1 MSSLITSNDDFSI
14 IAVLLVICAF
24 SIIGEERGW
33 FKSIS
38 GVLVAII
45 LAAICASV
53 GFIPSGSDPNLPV
66 PVYDFAFTWLIPFSI
81 PLLLFNVHLKKVF
94 QESGRLMLIF
104 LIGAIGVVMGAVL
117 AAWLLDLGENTY
129 KLAAVYTATYTG
141 GSVNFMAVASSF
153 DFLEDPLFAASIVV
167 DNVFTILFL
176 MLLIALPRMSFV
188 KKYFPKADKN
198 DVDEIPVQSTNQK
211 SLIEQ
216 IGVSLAIAG
225 VLVALG
231 MWLAPVLE
239 LALNTE
245 IKLDVLLITMFIII
259 LANVMPKWL
268 AKYEAMAFQIGM
280 YLLYVF
286 LAVIGATCDLSKMF
300 TSSPKVL
307 MFAAIVLF
315 VHLAVTLLAGKWLK
329 FSLEEI
335 AIASGANSG
344 GVSISAPMAVM
355 FQMKKAVTPAILI
368 GIMGYVV
375 GTFLGIG
382 VGVFLK

>member
-1 MSSLITSNDDFSI
+1 MSSFISPDNDFAI
-14 IAVLLVICAF
+14 IAALLLICAF
-24 SIIGEERGW
+24 SIVGEERGW

-38 GVLVAII
+38 GVLIAII
-45 LAAICASV
+45 LAAVCASV
-53 GFIPSGSDPNLPV
+53 GLIPSGSDPDLTV

-104 LIGAIGVVMGAVL
+104 LIGSVGVVLGAVL

-153 DFLEDPLFAASIVV
+153 EFLEDPLFAASIVV

-176 MLLIALPRMSFV
+176 MLLIALPKLAFV
-188 KKYFPKADKN
+188 KKYFPKADQDEPLEITEQIKN
-198 DVDEIPVQSTNQK
+198 EK
-211 SLIEQ
+211 SVIEQ

-225 VLVALG
+225 ALVALG
-231 MWLAPVLE
+231 MWLAPILE
-239 LALNTE
+239 NVLNTE
-245 IKLDVLLITMFIII
+245 INLDVLLITIFVII

-268 AKYEAMAFQIGM
+268 ARYEAMAFQIGM
-280 YLLYVF
+280 YMLYVF
-286 LAVIGATCDLSKMF
+286 LAVIGATCDITKMF

-375 GTFLGIG
+375 GTFLGVG
-382 VGVFLK
+382 VGIFLR

>member
-1 MSSLITSNDDFSI
+1 MNLIAPNDHFSI
-14 IAVLLVICAF
+14 IAVLFTICAF
-24 SIIGEERGW
+24 SIIGESRGW

-45 LAAICASV
+45 LAAICASL
-53 GFIPSGSDPNLPV
+53 GIIPSGSDSNLTI

-94 QESGRLMLIF
+94 KESGRLMLIF
-104 LIGAIGVVMGAVL
+104 LIGSVGVVLGAVI
-117 AAWLLDLGENTY
+117 AAWCLDLGENTY

-176 MLLIALPRMSFV
+176 VLLIALPRFSMIQ
-188 KKYFPKADKN
+188 KYFPKADKN
-198 DVDEIPVQSTNQK
+198 GIEPMIDAASDQK
-211 SLIEQ
+211 NDLEQ
-216 IGVSLAIAG
+216 IGVSLAITG

-231 MWLAPVLE
+231 MWLAPIVEKLI
-239 LALNTE
+239 NTE
-245 IKLDVLLITMFIII
+245 INLDVLFITLFIII
-259 LANVMPKWL
+259 LANALPKWL
-268 AKYEAMAFQIGM
+268 EKYEAMAFQIGM

-286 LAVIGATCDLSKMF
+286 LAVIGATCDLTKLF

-307 MFAAIVLF
+307 LFAAIVLF
-315 VHLAVTLLAGKWLK
+315 FHLTVTLLAGKWLK

-355 FQMKKAVTPAILI
+355 FKMKKAVTPAILI

-375 GTFLGIG
+375 GTFLGLG